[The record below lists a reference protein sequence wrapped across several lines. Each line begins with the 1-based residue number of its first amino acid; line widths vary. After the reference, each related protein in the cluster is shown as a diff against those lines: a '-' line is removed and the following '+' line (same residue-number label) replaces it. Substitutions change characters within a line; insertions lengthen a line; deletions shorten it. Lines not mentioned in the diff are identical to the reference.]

1 MSYFTILSQSNEIN
15 KRNSIE
21 YTQVAVM
28 FIVMVILGR
37 WNCKQLDVFDWV
49 NNKAV
54 DFWPKKKNWNKPILN

>member
-15 KRNSIE
+15 KRNSTE

-28 FIVMVILGR
+28 FIVMVILGS

-54 DFWPKKKNWNKPILN
+54 GFWPKKK